1 LQSSAQNGIVLKC
14 FLSPLSLHSQ
24 HKYEFESEFAFRICV
39 CKLHDKC
46 FSIYAFSRLVLSALC
61 LAGQHMAIKTSG
73 FETFDLL
80 EDFYGVSERVSSE
93 IYGFMAFRKNVPK

>member
-1 LQSSAQNGIVLKC
+1 MNLNLN
-14 FLSPLSLHSQ
+14 LH
-24 HKYEFESEFAFRICV
+24 FVFVFANCTTNV
-39 CKLHDKC
+39 